1 MKRFGI
7 SLISLLFASSPVWAM
22 TGDETFLHAQSAYQ
36 SRNDT
41 QLAADANQLHAQNHV
56 LAAYAD
62 YWLIL
67 LKLSTSDKAT
77 VQAFL
82 TQNADYPF
90 ADKVRAEW
98 LKALAKRQ
106 EWSDFFEELPRYKR
120 DDLAV
125 TCYAIEGRAKG
136 GDVIALAEG
145 RVLWMSSAEQPS
157 NCNNVFDL
165 MQQSK
170 LLTQDDIW
178 ARF

>member
-120 DDLAV
+120 DDL
-125 TCYAIEGRAKG
+125 GN
-136 GDVIALAEG
+136 
-145 RVLWMSSAEQPS
+145 SSNLS
-157 NCNNVFDL
+157 
-165 MQQSK
+165 
-170 LLTQDDIW
+170 
-178 ARF
+178 